1 MLISMSDLVKDYG
14 VNPRVIAH
22 VGAHKGEEHQQY
34 LKLNPKSI
42 YWFEANPD
50 QVTFLNE
57 RFQDDGTQHV
67 VHGAIWDTDGETLDF
82 KITNNTLSSSL
93 FNLGEHSRKYPDIVN
108 EREVSVKT
116 LRLDTFF
123 TDKQLPDFI
132 NLDIQGAELHALK
145 GASEILH
152 SVSHIYTEVSH
163 IELYLGAPLAGE
175 MDLYLTKL
183 GFKKV
188 MTRNLPRD
196 GWGDVLYINTSL
208 VSLPKSRIAARL
220 LGNFIHW
227 TGNQIYSVRLAVHRI
242 RKSKAGKSNE

>member
-1 MLISMSDLVKDYG
+1 MSDLVRDYG

-34 LKLNPKSI
+34 LKVKPTSV

-50 QVTFLNE
+50 QVTYLSE
-57 RFQDDGTQHV
+57 RFQDEGTQHV
-67 VHGAIWDTDGETLDF
+67 VHGAVWDTDDETLDF

-93 FNLGEHSRKYPDIVN
+93 FDLGEHSKKYPDIVS
-108 EREVSVKT
+108 EREISVKT

-123 TDKQLPDFI
+123 AEKQLPDFI
-132 NLDIQGAELHALK
+132 NLDIQGAELQALK
-145 GASEILH
+145 GAALILH

-188 MTRNLPRD
+188 MTRKLPKD
-196 GWGDVLYINTSL
+196 GWGDVLYINTNL
-208 VSLPKSRIAARL
+208 ASLPKWRVLARL
-220 LGNFIHW
+220 LGNFSHW
-227 TGNQIYSVRLAVHRI
+227 ASNQIYGVRLAMHHV
-242 RKSKAGKSNE
+242 RKSSVGS

>member
-34 LKLNPKSI
+34 IKFNPLSI

-50 QVTFLNE
+50 QVTFLTE

-67 VHGAIWDTDGETLDF
+67 VHGAVWETDDETLNF

-93 FNLGEHSRKYPDIVN
+93 FNLGEHLSKYPDIVN
-108 EREVSVKT
+108 EREVKVST

-123 TDKQLPDFI
+123 ADKQLPDFI

-145 GASEILH
+145 GASDILH
-152 SVSHIYTEVSH
+152 SVSHIYTEVSN
-163 IELYLGAPLAGE
+163 IELYSGAPLAWE
-175 MDLYLTKL
+175 IDLYLTNL

-188 MTRNLPRD
+188 MTRNLPKD
-196 GWGDVLYINTSL
+196 GWGDVLYINTKL
-208 VSLPKSRIAARL
+208 VSLPKSRVLARL
-220 LGNFIHW
+220 VGNFCHW
-227 TGNQIYSVRLAVHRI
+227 AGIQIYSVRLAIHRI
-242 RKSKAGKSNE
+242 RNSKVGR